1 MISKFPSAVE
11 KTCVRKHVPHPCTW
25 QHLHER
31 PGSPSPSPR
40 TPRPSRGHLPAAS
53 PCPHGCEE
61 NRRLAHQ
68 GPPSSPRW
76 PASLPPGAR
85 GTSTSL
91 TLHVTPPHPVSAWML
106 STCSKK
112 PFSLLSTLFHPP
124 LPPQTGPAG
133 IQQSHGHKHRR
144 MTLALP
150 PLHPLWKPP
159 GLD

>member
-1 MISKFPSAVE
+1 MISKFPSAEE

-25 QHLHER
+25 QHLHGR
-31 PGSPSPSPR
+31 PGGPSPSPR
-40 TPRPSRGHLPAAS
+40 TPRPSRATCRPLLPVPTAVRKTAAWPTKALRPHLD
-53 PCPHGCEE
+53 G
-61 NRRLAHQ
+61 
-68 GPPSSPRW
+68 
-76 PASLPPGAR
+76 LPPGAR

-124 LPPQTGPAG
+124 QTGPAG

-144 MTLALP
+144 TTLALP
-150 PLHPLWKPP
+150 LLHPLWKPP